1 MDMQAWLDNLT
12 WLGYTLGAMAAAV
25 VLALLAHFLVFS
37 ILRRVA
43 KRTPL
48 SADDVAVARF
58 AGPTRWIAVV
68 AAFWMS
74 LNTTGLPPG
83 VEMVLRHVS
92 SVLLIVLIAWLA
104 IRGLLVGRDLLL
116 SHYLLTVSDNLHA
129 RAVHTQTRVL
139 VRVLIAVLIVIA
151 FACILMT
158 FDGVRQLGA
167 SLLASAG
174 IVGIILGL
182 AAQKVIGTLFAGLQM
197 AITQPIRLEDVVIVE
212 GEWGV
217 IEEITLTYVVV
228 RIWDLRRLVVP
239 MTYFMEKP
247 FQNWTR
253 TSASLLG
260 TVFLYVDCTVEV
272 EPLRAEL
279 TRFLE
284 GQALWDKKVAGLQV
298 TNMSDRTVELR
309 ALMSAGDASTAWDL
323 RCAVREHLLRYLK
336 RTQPHALPRVRLEM
350 ERLEG
355 GVSGEARGGDRE
367 GGVLAV
373 SPGEKGR
380 SVGAF

>member
-1 MDMQAWLDNLT
+1 MDTQTLMAYAT

-25 VLALLAHFLVFS
+25 VLALLGHFLLFS

-48 SADDVAVARF
+48 TADDVAVSRLA
-58 AGPTRWIAVV
+58 APTRWIAVL

-74 LNTTGLPPG
+74 LNVAQLPVG
-83 VEMVLRHVS
+83 VEQVLRHVS
-92 SVLLIVLIAWLA
+92 SVGLILLIAWLA

-129 RAVHTQTRVL
+129 RAVHTQIRVL
-139 VRVLIAVLIVIA
+139 VRILIALLVVIA
-151 FACILMT
+151 FACVLMT

-174 IVGIILGL
+174 ILGIILGF

-239 MTYFMEKP
+239 ATYFMEKP

-272 EPLRAEL
+272 GAIRAEL
-279 TRFLE
+279 SRFLE
-284 GQALWDKKVAGLQV
+284 GQKLWDKKAAGLQV

-309 ALMSAGDASTAWDL
+309 ALMSAADASAAWDL
-323 RCAVREHLLRYLK
+323 RCAVREHLLEFLQK
-336 RTQPHALPRVRLEM
+336 TQPHALPRVRVEMDRVDGM
-350 ERLEG
+350 ER
-355 GVSGEARGGDRE
+355 RE
-367 GGVLAV
+367 GLLA
-373 SPGEKGR
+373 R
-380 SVGAF
+380 DGAGAAA